1 MVEVTE
7 STYEEILFSQLHF
20 ILRIW
25 SPIKV
30 FTDIYIIYIYIYII
44 YIYIYTYICIYIIYI
59 YIYIYLTF
67 MVDLTF
73 GEILNILD
81 GKSRTR

>member
-1 MVEVTE
+1 M
-7 STYEEILFSQLHF
+7 
-20 ILRIW
+20 
-25 SPIKV
+25 
-30 FTDIYIIYIYIYII
+30 
-44 YIYIYTYICIYIIYI
+44 YIYTYIYIYVI

-67 MVDLTF
+67 MVDLAF